1 VRVVV
6 SVPDPEVLGRA
17 TSRYTLAD
25 VDRRLAELRDL
36 IAADRARAVVDCE
49 RAREVDY
56 LLGVRTRLTG
66 G

>member
-1 VRVVV
+1 MRVVV
-6 SVPDPEVLGRA
+6 SVPDPEILGRA
-17 TSRYTLAD
+17 TSGTTVEV
-25 VDRRLAELRDL
+25 VDRRLGELREL
-36 IAADRARAVVDCE
+36 IAEDTARGVIDYA